1 MEEHKKRLEALLRD
15 TEDFELIVKLAKI
28 LPVIRMAEQLRAM
41 AADLK
46 AEIAAKRQ
54 CRSAKA

>member
-15 TEDFELIVKLAKI
+15 TEDFGLIVKLAKI
-28 LPVIRMAEQLRAM
+28 LPVIRMAEQIRAM